1 LWYIYGRL
9 LYIEQRREQIMRGL
23 RILLVVLIIGLFLPP
38 GAWSSDVRSH
48 GQPLVVNSH
57 YSFSQTISK
66 LKGAIEKRNLAAIFE
81 INHNELMEGPMGM
94 VGIKG
99 KNIVTLG
106 FLGRRMG
113 QEVLQA
119 EPKAALEIP
128 LRIAIRELEDGRVD
142 IIYYQPSYLFK
153 HYQNKDLEK
162 LSGKLDTLVGSIVL
176 EAAGWPKGVEKRR

>member
-1 LWYIYGRL
+1 MKGFKI
-9 LYIEQRREQIMRGL
+9 
-23 RILLVVLIIGLFLPP
+23 ILAVLVGGLFLPP
-38 GAWSSDVRSH
+38 GVWSSDVRSH
-48 GQPLVVNSH
+48 GQPVVLNSH
-57 YSFSQTISK
+57 YSFSETKDK
-66 LKGAIEKRNLAAIFE
+66 LKGSIERRNLKTILE
-81 INHNELMEGPMGM
+81 INHNELVEGLMAM
-94 VGIKG
+94 AGIKG

-106 FLGRRMG
+106 FLGPKMG

-162 LSGKLDTLVGSIVL
+162 LSGKLDTLVGSIIL
-176 EAAGWPKGVEKRR
+176 EAAGWPKGVEKRH

>member
-1 LWYIYGRL
+1 
-9 LYIEQRREQIMRGL
+9 MMKGL
-23 RILLVVLIIGLFLPP
+23 KIILAVLIGGLFLPL
-38 GAWSSDVRSH
+38 GVWSSDVRSH
-48 GQPLVVNSH
+48 GQPVVVNSH
-57 YSFSQTISK
+57 HSFSETKDK
-66 LKGAIEKRNLAAIFE
+66 LKGSIERRNLKTILE
-81 INHNELMEGPMGM
+81 INHNELVEGPTAMA
-94 VGIKG
+94 GIKG

-162 LSGKLDTLVGSIVL
+162 LSGQLDTLIGSIVL
-176 EAAGWPKGVEKRR
+176 EAAGWPKGGEKRH